1 MNLTTPKPL
10 LRAEMKRRR
19 AGFAADLPL
28 AGNDMADALA
38 AILDEHGD
46 WPPEGTTVAG
56 YWPIQSEINPF
67 PLMQLFADRG
77 YLLCLPCLEG
87 SESGYRM
94 IFRDFRIGDEL
105 TSGPLDLRQPPETS
119 LEALPDIVLV
129 PLLAYDVYGHR
140 LGYGGGYYDR
150 ALEALRA
157 LKPIKALGVA
167 FSGQQLAEI
176 PFEVHDQRLDG
187 IVTELGLAGA
197 EPQ

>member
-1 MNLTTPKPL
+1 MNLATPKPL

-38 AILDEHGD
+38 AVLDAHDD
-46 WPPEGTTVAG
+46 WPPQGTTLAG

-77 YLLCLPCLEG
+77 YPLCLPCLEG
-87 SESGYRM
+87 SEIGYRM
-94 IFRDFRIGDEL
+94 VFRDFKIGDEL
-105 TSGPLDLRQPPETS
+105 ISGPLDIRQPPES
-119 LEALPDIVLV
+119 VPEALPDVVLV

-150 ALEALRA
+150 ALEALRG

-176 PFEVHDQRLDG
+176 PFEVHDQVLDG
-187 IVTELGLAGA
+187 IVTEMGLLGA
-197 EPQ
+197 EPI